1 MGPYHFPLSSR
12 FSLPP
17 VSPILPSPILPSLP
31 PSRLSHPPISPIL
44 PSLPYHFPLPSRFS
58 HPPVSPLSLSPFLP
72 FSLPLVSHSLV
83 SHSPVS
89 HPLVPS
95 LFGSRNGLATDQLNR
110 KVLAK
115 TKNR

>member
-1 MGPYHFPLSSR
+1 MGPSSRFSLPPVSPSLPSPILPSLPYHFPLSSR

-31 PSRLSHPPISPIL
+31 
-44 PSLPYHFPLPSRFS
+44 PSRFS

-83 SHSPVS
+83 SH
-89 HPLVPS
+89 PLVPS

-115 TKNR
+115 